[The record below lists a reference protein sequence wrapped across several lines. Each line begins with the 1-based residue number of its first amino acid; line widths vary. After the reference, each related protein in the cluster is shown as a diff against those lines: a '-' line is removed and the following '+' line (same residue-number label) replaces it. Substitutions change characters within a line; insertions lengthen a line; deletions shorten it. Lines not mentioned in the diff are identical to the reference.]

1 MRKSIHSS
9 AYKLLLELL
18 IAKREELGVTQ
29 VQLAKR
35 LRMTQSSV
43 SKVERGERRLDVVEL
58 HQWCSALRTSFAD
71 FTAELDRS
79 IGTVGTRK

>member
-9 AYKLLLELL
+9 PYKLLLELL
-18 IAKREELGVTQ
+18 ISRREESGVTQ

-43 SKVERGERRLDVVEL
+43 SKIERGERRLDVVEL
-58 HQWCSALRTSFAD
+58 HQWCAALRISFTD
-71 FTAELDRS
+71 FTAELDRRMGS
-79 IGTVGTRK
+79 GGARK